1 MTIKQFDIQIYD
13 GERLSTEISDI
24 IREIPVEIILND
36 KRIVTIACAG
46 IHLKELAVG
55 FLRSEGLIESL
66 EEIEEIT
73 LSDEKERVRITAKKS
88 DKPSVSMKTI
98 ASSGSRGN
106 RTDEFSMKALE
117 SDITVSPDHVLKLMK
132 DLLGSSELHSATRGT
147 HCSALADGGGIIV
160 SREDIGRHNTVDMLG
175 GYSLLTGVD
184 CSDKS
189 IVTTGRVSS
198 EIVTKIWKM
207 GIPVIISHSAP
218 TSRAITLSE
227 EAGITV
233 IGYVKG
239 RRMRVYSRKGRV
251 IVK

>member
-1 MTIKQFDIQIYD
+1 MTIEQFDIRMYD
-13 GERLSTEISDI
+13 GEKLSSEVSDI

-36 KRIVTIACAG
+36 KRVVSIACTG

-55 FLRSEGLIESL
+55 FLRSEGMIESL
-66 EEIEEIT
+66 EDIEEIAV
-73 LSDEKERVRITAKKS
+73 SDEKGRVRISTQKV
-88 DKPSVSMKTI
+88 DEPFIPMKTI

-106 RTDEFSMKALE
+106 RMDEFSMRVLE
-117 SDITVSPDHVLKLMK
+117 SDITISPDHVLKLMK
-132 DLLGSSELHSATRGT
+132 GLLESSELHSATHGT
-147 HCSALADGGGIIV
+147 HCSALADGDGILV

-175 GYSLLTGVD
+175 GYSLLEGID
-184 CSDKS
+184 CSDKI

-198 EIVTKIWKM
+198 EIVTKVWKM

-227 EAGITV
+227 NAGITV
-233 IGYVKG
+233 IGYVRGGK
-239 RRMRVYSRKGRV
+239 MRVYSHEGRV

>member
-1 MTIKQFDIQIYD
+1 MTIEQFDIRMYD
-13 GERLSTEISDI
+13 GEKLSSKVSDI

-36 KRIVTIACAG
+36 KRVVTIACAG

-55 FLRSEGLIESL
+55 FLRSEGMIESL
-66 EEIEEIT
+66 EDIEEINV
-73 LSDEKERVRITAKKS
+73 SDEKGRVHISTIS
-88 DKPSVSMKTI
+88 GDKPPLSIKTI

-106 RTDEFSMKALE
+106 RIDEVSMRALE
-117 SDITVSPDHVLKLMK
+117 SDITLSTDHVLKLMK
-132 DLLGSSELHSATRGT
+132 GLLESSKIHSATHGT
-147 HCSALADGGGIIV
+147 HCSALADGDGILV

-175 GYSLLTGVD
+175 GYLLLAGID
-184 CSDKS
+184 CSDKI

-198 EIVTKIWKM
+198 EIVAKVWKM

-227 EAGITV
+227 DAGITV

-239 RRMRVYSRKGRV
+239 RKMRVYSHGGRV